1 MSALEYVPHPDDAE
15 EYKPWSVDA
24 EPVEIAPGVYLPS
37 RLVDRPLTD
46 DELDAMAAGLDHAQ
60 TVIMRISVGVHMEMR
75 DFVYAIT
82 RIEIQ
87 AHGGESIN
95 GKLLRALAVSDL
107 IEDPIRLAARVRRPD
122 GKLAR
127 YETHALRRAAALD
140 GPTDENLISAARV
153 YAIGHAMQIRP
164 TAAVEDAL
172 GLKRSTAE
180 NWVRR
185 AKDKGYVF
193 AEA

>member
-1 MSALEYVPHPDDAE
+1 MTDAHRLRHPDDSE
-15 EYKPWSVDA
+15 DFKPWPADA
-24 EPVEIAPGVYLPS
+24 EPVEVAPGVYLPS
-37 RLVDRPLTD
+37 RLRDLPPTS
-46 DELDAMAAGLDHAQ
+46 DELDAIARETDTPKMVLSF
-60 TVIMRISVGVHMEMR
+60 TLETHMELR
-75 DFVYAIT
+75 DYVYVIT
-82 RIEIQ
+82 RLVMQ
-87 AHGGESIN
+87 AYGDEAIS
-95 GKLLRALAVSDL
+95 GKSLRGVAVTDL
-107 IEDPIRLAARVRRPD
+107 MEDPVRHSARVRRED
-122 GKLAR
+122 GMLAR
-127 YETHALRRAAALD
+127 YEMHDLRRAAQA

-153 YAIGHAMQIRP
+153 YAVGHAMQIRP